1 MAGYNERSVRR
12 AAGCYCGGICRQY
25 PQGTRHIT
33 TISLLSLIFRGQGF
47 ATSVSVVL
55 STVFSIVYMDFV
67 LSAQFTVGAMLVFVA
82 TFLYSQNYC

>member
-1 MAGYNERSVRR
+1 MNVAF
-12 AAGCYCGGICRQY
+12 GGLLVAIVVVY
-25 PQGTRHIT
+25 ADNIHKVQGTSQNSHLR
-33 TISLLSLIFRGQGF
+33 LIFRGQGF
-47 ATSVSVVL
+47 ATSLSVVL